1 MVSTM
6 SVKIIGYANTNES
19 TKNKP
24 CYIPLFL
31 ERISAGFPSPA
42 QDYVEQSLDLNELCI
57 KQPTATFFVRVE
69 GDSMIEAGIHPGDI
83 LVVDRSIQA
92 EQGDIVIA
100 SVHGEFTVKELQ
112 LKPQL
117 KLNPRNEQ
125 YSSITIGEGDE
136 LIMSLGIKMGVPVFQ
151 IKAEM
156 QRHGILAFSSNYALY
171 ADLSSRVMRTLEEMA
186 PRVEVYSIDEAFLD
200 LTGIESAISLVEFG
214 QQVRERIGHWIGIT
228 VCVGIAP
235 TKTLAK
241 LANHAAKKY
250 PATQGVVDLT
260 NPDRQRRL
268 LALVPV
274 DDVWGVGRRLSKRLN
289 ALGITTA
296 LDLANASP
304 RAIRDQFSVVLERTV
319 RELNGE
325 SCIELEEI
333 PPTKKQIVCSRS
345 FGAKVTQF
353 ELLREAVCEY
363 ATRATEKLRKEQ
375 QQAKVMT
382 VFIRTSPFKDNE
394 PQYSNS
400 ASGELLI
407 PSCDTRDFIELANH
421 LLKRIW
427 KDGFRY
433 AKAGVM
439 LSDFYDPGMFQPGLF
454 DDVSTRSNSQQLM
467 SVLDTINQSGAGKV
481 FFAGQGTKKDWSMKR
496 EHLSPAY
503 TTRWDQLP
511 RVK

>member
-1 MVSTM
+1 MWSPMWCETCAVSRDYPM
-6 SVKIIGYANTNES
+6 PVFALVDCNNFYASCE
-19 TKNKP
+19 K
-24 CYIPLFL
+24 LF
-31 ERISAGFPSPA
+31 RP
-42 QDYVEQSLDLNELCI
+42 DLKDTPVVVLSNNDGCVV
-57 KQPTATFFVRVE
+57 AR
-69 GDSMIEAGIHPGDI
+69 SREA
-83 LVVDRSIQA
+83 
-92 EQGDIVIA
+92 
-100 SVHGEFTVKELQ
+100 
-112 LKPQL
+112 
-117 KLNPRNEQ
+117 KL
-125 YSSITIGEGDE
+125 
-136 LIMSLGIKMGVPVFQ
+136 LGIKMGVPVFQ

-345 FGAKVTQF
+345 FGEKVTHF

-454 DDVSTRSNSQQLM
+454 DDISTRSNSQQLM

>member
-1 MVSTM
+1 MNNDGCVVARS
-6 SVKIIGYANTNES
+6 
-19 TKNKP
+19 
-24 CYIPLFL
+24 
-31 ERISAGFPSPA
+31 R
-42 QDYVEQSLDLNELCI
+42 
-57 KQPTATFFVRVE
+57 
-69 GDSMIEAGIHPGDI
+69 EA
-83 LVVDRSIQA
+83 
-92 EQGDIVIA
+92 
-100 SVHGEFTVKELQ
+100 
-112 LKPQL
+112 
-117 KLNPRNEQ
+117 KL
-125 YSSITIGEGDE
+125 
-136 LIMSLGIKMGVPVFQ
+136 LGIKMGVPVFQ

-274 DDVWGVGRRLSKRLN
+274 DDVWGVGRRLSTRLN

-325 SCIELEEI
+325 ACIGLEEI

-345 FGAKVTQF
+345 FGVKVTQF

-394 PQYSNS
+394 PHYSNS

-407 PSCDTRDFIELANH
+407 PSYDTRDFIELANH

-454 DDVSTRSNSQQLM
+454 DDISTRSNSQQLM
-467 SVLDTINQSGAGKV
+467 SVLDTINQSGAGTV